1 MLGINIFYR
10 WKNDDAGW
18 LSKSTLILWPSMQEL
33 VARLGSFFCGNMVKV
48 HLHVF
53 EAWALCAQLA
63 WCVLITFA
71 LFSEFEVMC
80 TKHTELLSCLGLIFS
95 YRWKN
100 DDAGWLSKSTLIL
113 WPSMQELVARLGSF
127 FCGNMVKVHLHVFEA
142 WALCAQLAWRVLI
155 TFALLSEFEVHF
167 ECVGMVVCNHWSSAK
182 IKLILLLH

>member
-1 MLGINIFYR
+1 MLGINIF
-10 WKNDDAGW
+10 
-18 LSKSTLILWPSMQEL
+18 
-33 VARLGSFFCGNMVKV
+33 
-48 HLHVF
+48 
-53 EAWALCAQLA
+53 
-63 WCVLITFA
+63 
-71 LFSEFEVMC
+71 
-80 TKHTELLSCLGLIFS
+80 

-182 IKLILLLH
+182 IKLILLLHWGEVVIEEELDTFWGRLVLLVSSGACQVCVRIIFLAVFILSHSLKMFWESTLSMYGFGISSHLTDHCLCCCV